1 MNHVL
6 IVDDLEDAR
15 ELLTEL
21 VNAGFPQAVVTVAD
35 SVAAARTA
43 IAGRRFDLALVDL
56 SLGDGL
62 GTEVIALLRQRQPA
76 CMAVVASIHDD
87 DERLFAA
94 LKVGASGYLL
104 KDQPAELTL
113 RQLQFIADGQPPLSP
128 AVARRLIQ
136 HFQGRQH
143 SGPAP
148 MVEEAL
154 TPREREVLGLLARG
168 FTLTDIARQLEISRY
183 TVGDHVKNLYRK
195 LDISSRAQAAL
206 YAQHFGLT

>member
-113 RQLQFIADGQPPLSP
+113 RQLQLIADGQPPLSP

-136 HFQGRQH
+136 HFQNIFINKQICLNFFK
-143 SGPAP
+143 
-148 MVEEAL
+148 E
-154 TPREREVLGLLARG
+154 
-168 FTLTDIARQLEISRY
+168 
-183 TVGDHVKNLYRK
+183 
-195 LDISSRAQAAL
+195 
-206 YAQHFGLT
+206 

>member
-15 ELLTEL
+15 ELLNEL
-21 VNAGFPQAVVTVAD
+21 VNAGFPQAVVTIAD

-56 SLGDGL
+56 SLGDGF

-94 LKVGASGYLL
+94 LQVGASGYLL

-113 RQLQFIADGQPPLSP
+113 RQLQLIADGQPPLSP

-136 HFQGRQH
+136 HFQGRQQ
-143 SGPAP
+143 SEPGPV
-148 MVEEAL
+148 VEEAL

-206 YAQHFGLT
+206 HAQRFGLT